1 VADGLE
7 RPDRQVLLRKSPF
20 AGPDPA
26 ELFQKAPVRPSL
38 AQWRPKDDTSGVLWS
53 LDEPRNFSRFC
64 LNLRA
69 APGDLF
75 TSR

>member
-38 AQWRPKDDTSGVLWS
+38 AQWRPKDDTGGVLDRWTS
-53 LDEPRNFSRFC
+53 RANFSRF
-64 LNLRA
+64 A
-69 APGDLF
+69 
-75 TSR
+75 